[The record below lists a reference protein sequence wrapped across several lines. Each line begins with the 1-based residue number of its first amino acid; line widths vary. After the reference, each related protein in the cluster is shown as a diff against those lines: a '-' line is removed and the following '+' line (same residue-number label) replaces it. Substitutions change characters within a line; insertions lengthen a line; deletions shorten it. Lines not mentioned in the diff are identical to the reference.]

1 MVQLSKKNTK
11 GYMYLKEIF
20 LFNPYTENNIG
31 LGLLGL
37 CENQL
42 VCCFG
47 DINIE
52 DFIDL
57 ILVTLL

>member
-1 MVQLSKKNTK
+1 
-11 GYMYLKEIF
+11 MYLKEIF